1 MNLENMMCSRCHK
14 RMAVIYMTRI
24 EDGKVINEGL
34 CPKCAKE
41 LGLKPVDDIMSKMGI
56 TDDELDAFTDQLTE
70 TLENTDEGEL
80 FRQVSSMPIPFM
92 QNFMNPGAG
101 PGGDITPPRPAG
113 EKPPERPVSTPE
125 KKPAYKFLDNF
136 CENLTQRARDG
147 KLDAIV
153 GRDRE
158 IYRVVQILN
167 RRTKNNPCLIGEP
180 GVGKTAIA
188 EGIAQRI
195 ADRKVPAKLQ
205 RKEVYLLDL
214 TGLVAGTQFR
224 GQFESRV
231 KGLLA
236 DVKKHGNVI
245 LFIDEVH
252 TLVGVGDSE
261 GSMNAANILKPAL
274 SRGEIQL
281 IGATT
286 FTEYRKHIEKD
297 AALERRFQPVKV
309 GEPTIEEAV
318 EVLRGVRKYYE
329 TFHRVKMSDEIVRRT
344 VTLAE
349 RYINDRFLP
358 DKAIDLMDEACSCA
372 SLENQEL
379 AEYDRL
385 MAENGALENEIED
398 ISRAD
403 TVDYE
408 RLAEKKSQAA
418 KLQEEISKIAPA
430 ALERPVEEEH
440 LAKVIELWTGI
451 PASKIQETEL
461 RRVAD
466 LEKNLQKK
474 IIGQQEAINQVAAA
488 VRRSRVRISPRKRP
502 ASFIFVGPTGVGK
515 TELVK
520 VLSQEL
526 FDNVEPL
533 IRLDM
538 SEYMEKHSVSR
549 IIGSPPGYVGYD
561 EAGQLTEKVRRRP
574 YSIVLLDEIEKAHP
588 DVLNILLQILDEGK
602 ITDAQGRVVS
612 FENTILI
619 MTSNAG
625 SQLKEGSL
633 GFTKSGVQMARD
645 KAEKA
650 LSDFLRPEFLARVD
664 EVIIFRPLT
673 KEDFQGIAALMID
686 ELKPSLLEKG
696 IRFDC
701 QPQVLEQIAGDAF
714 GHKSGARDIR
724 KLIRQRIED
733 PICVMLAS
741 GESPALMMAV
751 LSKKKEAG
759 TVWEY
764 SPGFVL
770 W

>member
-1 MNLENMMCSRCHK
+1 MCFGKETPLQLRSDEKMNLENMMCSRCHK

-113 EKPPERPVSTPE
+113 EKPLERPVSTPE

-188 EGIAQRI
+188 EGITA
-195 ADRKVPAKLQ
+195 
-205 RKEVYLLDL
+205 
-214 TGLVAGTQFR
+214 LVAGTQFR

-309 GEPTIEEAV
+309 GV
-318 EVLRGVRKYYE
+318 
-329 TFHRVKMSDEIVRRT
+329 HH
-344 VTLAE
+344 
-349 RYINDRFLP
+349 
-358 DKAIDLMDEACSCA
+358 
-372 SLENQEL
+372 
-379 AEYDRL
+379 
-385 MAENGALENEIED
+385 
-398 ISRAD
+398 
-403 TVDYE
+403 
-408 RLAEKKSQAA
+408 
-418 KLQEEISKIAPA
+418 
-430 ALERPVEEEH
+430 RPV
-440 LAKVIELWTGI
+440 
-451 PASKIQETEL
+451 PA
-461 RRVAD
+461 
-466 LEKNLQKK
+466 
-474 IIGQQEAINQVAAA
+474 G
-488 VRRSRVRISPRKRP
+488 
-502 ASFIFVGPTGVGK
+502 
-515 TELVK
+515 
-520 VLSQEL
+520 
-526 FDNVEPL
+526 
-533 IRLDM
+533 
-538 SEYMEKHSVSR
+538 
-549 IIGSPPGYVGYD
+549 
-561 EAGQLTEKVRRRP
+561 
-574 YSIVLLDEIEKAHP
+574 
-588 DVLNILLQILDEGK
+588 
-602 ITDAQGRVVS
+602 
-612 FENTILI
+612 
-619 MTSNAG
+619 
-625 SQLKEGSL
+625 
-633 GFTKSGVQMARD
+633 
-645 KAEKA
+645 
-650 LSDFLRPEFLARVD
+650 
-664 EVIIFRPLT
+664 
-673 KEDFQGIAALMID
+673 
-686 ELKPSLLEKG
+686 
-696 IRFDC
+696 
-701 QPQVLEQIAGDAF
+701 
-714 GHKSGARDIR
+714 
-724 KLIRQRIED
+724 
-733 PICVMLAS
+733 
-741 GESPALMMAV
+741 
-751 LSKKKEAG
+751 
-759 TVWEY
+759 
-764 SPGFVL
+764 
-770 W
+770 

>member
-309 GEPTIEEAV
+309 GEPTIEGAV

-751 LSKKKEAG
+751 LTEEGKVALQ
-759 TVWEY
+759 TA
-764 SPGFVL
+764 
-770 W
+770 

>member
-309 GEPTIEEAV
+309 GEPTIDETV
-318 EVLRGVRKYYE
+318 EVLKGVRKYYE
-329 TFHRVKMSDEIVRRT
+329 TFHRVKISDEMVRRT

-349 RYINDRFLP
+349 RYITDRFLP

-372 SLENQEL
+372 SLENSKL
-379 AEYDRL
+379 AEYERL
-385 MAENGALENEIED
+385 MMENGALENEIED
-398 ISRAD
+398 ITRAES
-403 TVDYE
+403 VDYE
-408 RLAEKKSQAA
+408 QLAEKKSRAA
-418 KLQEEISKIAPA
+418 QMKEEIARIAPE
-430 ALERPVEEEH
+430 ALDQEIGEEH
-440 LAKVIELWTGI
+440 LARVIELWTGI
-451 PASKIQETEL
+451 PASKIQETEM
-461 RRVAD
+461 RRVAE
-466 LEKNLQKK
+466 LEKNLEKK
-474 IIGQQEAINQVAAA
+474 VIGQKEAIDQVAAA

-538 SEYMEKHSVSR
+538 SEFMEKHSVSR

-588 DVLNILLQILDEGK
+588 DVMNILLQILDEGK

-612 FENTILI
+612 FENTIII

-625 SQLKEGSL
+625 SQLKESSL
-633 GFTKSGVQMARD
+633 GFTKSGAQMARD

-664 EVIIFRPLT
+664 EVIVFRPLSE
-673 KEDFQGIAALMID
+673 EDFRGIAALMVN

-701 QPQVLEQIAGDAF
+701 QE
-714 GHKSGARDIR
+714 
-724 KLIRQRIED
+724 E
-733 PICVMLAS
+733 
-741 GESPALMMAV
+741 AL
-751 LSKKKEAG
+751 
-759 TVWEY
+759 
-764 SPGFVL
+764 
-770 W
+770 

>member
-751 LSKKKEAG
+751 LTEEGKGALQ
-759 TVWEY
+759 TA
-764 SPGFVL
+764 
-770 W
+770 

>member
-195 ADRKVPAKLQ
+195 ADRKFPAKLQ
-205 RKEVYLLDL
+205 RKEGYLLDL

-549 IIGSPPGYVGYD
+549 IIGSPPGDVGYD

-751 LSKKKEAG
+751 LTEEGKVALQ
-759 TVWEY
+759 TA
-764 SPGFVL
+764 
-770 W
+770 